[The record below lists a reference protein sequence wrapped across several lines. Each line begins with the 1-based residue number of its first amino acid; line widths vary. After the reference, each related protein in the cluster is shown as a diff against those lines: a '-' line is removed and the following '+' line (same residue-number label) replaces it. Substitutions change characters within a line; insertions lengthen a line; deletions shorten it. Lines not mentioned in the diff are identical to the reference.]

1 MGYYEYLLEGWRCGW
16 GIEHSPSMHQALVRL
31 NTPAPQNQNRTL
43 PLLTP
48 TEYQASCRCYM
59 CSLSLDLWNSKW
71 YDTQRSC
78 KPLKVT
84 HQKEGVRIGTQVAK
98 SRQLSDLSTLQ
109 C

>member
-1 MGYYEYLLEGWRCGW
+1 
-16 GIEHSPSMHQALVRL
+16 
-31 NTPAPQNQNRTL
+31 
-43 PLLTP
+43 
-48 TEYQASCRCYM
+48 M
-59 CSLSLDLWNSKW
+59 CSPGLDLWNSKW

-98 SRQLSDLSTLQ
+98 STQLSDLSTLQ